1 MKTLKSINS
10 GIRRVTGRLLMF
22 LIGFMVSTILAQII
36 LRRVFNVSMDFVI
49 DVNRL
54 CFIWSVFLGA
64 GHLYGGDGLIRFDLF
79 INQLSG
85 RGLVVSQIIS
95 SATSLVFFLTMIY
108 AGFLMIPFTR
118 DQLFSTINV
127 SYFWLYLPLIAGGF
141 ILALA
146 AVEQLFT
153 SLKSLNGNLD
163 QLTEQG
169 RKP

>member
-1 MKTLKSINS
+1 MKTLHSLNS
-10 GIRRVTGRLLMF
+10 SLRRMTGILLKI
-22 LIGFMVSTILAQII
+22 LTGFMVLTILAQII

-64 GHLYGGDGLIRFDLF
+64 GHLYGGEGLIRFDLF
-79 INQLSG
+79 INRLSG
-85 RGLVVSQIIS
+85 RGLVVSRIIS
-95 SATSLVFFLTMIY
+95 AVTSLVFFLSMIY

-118 DQLFSTINV
+118 DQLFSTIKV
-127 SYFWLYLPLIAGGF
+127 SYFWLYLPLIVGGF

-153 SLKSLNGNLD
+153 GLKSMNRGLD
-163 QLTEQG
+163 QLTDQG
-169 RKP
+169 GQP